1 MPFLTQ
7 ARTSRPCG
15 SSDLCHGPI
24 EIIPVVDRSYG
35 CRVMITDG
43 QIDCF
48 GNSRHLVD
56 IAPEA
61 IQIKVIADAVL
72 ITLEVG
78 HIHWIKTDQR
88 GPQANIGFG

>member
-1 MPFLTQ
+1 M
-7 ARTSRPCG
+7 AA
-15 SSDLCHGPI
+15 
-24 EIIPVVDRSYG
+24 E
-35 CRVMITDG
+35 VMITDVIE
-43 QIDCF
+43 IDCF

-56 IAPEA
+56 IAQEA
-61 IQIKVIADAVL
+61 IQIQVIADAVL